1 MQVELQYGQGDLS
14 INLPDDW
21 DVTVIRKVQMPVI
34 DTPETAVS
42 EALEHPVGCDRLTDL
57 AGSAK
62 RACIVICD
70 ITRPVPNG
78 SVLPVLIRQL
88 IDGGL
93 SKDQISILIAT
104 GLHRPNLG
112 EELREVIGDDWVF
125 DNITINNHY
134 AQNDDDHI
142 EIGISSAGTPVKLDR
157 RFMEA
162 DLRIVVGLVEPHF
175 MAGYSGGRKLITP
188 GVAHKDT
195 ITYLHSALFME
206 QPKAA
211 NCIIKGNPLHQQQL
225 EVVEMIGGA
234 LAINVVIDEKRRLSF
249 VNFGEIIASHSETV
263 NYLRSYAE
271 VFVPHKYQTVITSSG
286 GYPLDKTYYQTVKG
300 MVGAQEILAPGG
312 DLFIV
317 SEISEGMGSTEY
329 VEAQKRLVNLGGEGF
344 IQALQNKKFAAIDE
358 WQTEMQVKPMRIGK
372 VHLYTA
378 GLSDEEHKLTG
389 VERVKDL
396 EAAIISS
403 AKGHKKVAVIPEGP
417 YVIPFVEGDG
427 PENR

>member
-1 MQVELQYGQGDLS
+1 MQVELQYGQGELS
-14 INLPDDW
+14 LNIPDDW
-21 DVTVIRKVQMPVI
+21 EVDVIRKVQMPVI
-34 DTPETAVS
+34 DNPEAAVAD
-42 EALEHPVGCDRLTDL
+42 ALAQPVGCERLVDL
-57 AGSAK
+57 ARSTQ

-88 IDGGL
+88 MDGGL
-93 SKDQISILIAT
+93 DKDRISILVAT

-112 EELREVIGDDWVF
+112 DELREVIGDDWVY
-125 DNITINNHY
+125 DNITIHNHY
-134 AQNDDDHI
+134 AQNDDDHV
-142 EIGISSAGTPVKLDR
+142 EIGKSSAGTPVKLDR

-211 NCIIKGNPLHQQQL
+211 NCIVDGNPLHQQQL

-249 VNFGEIIASHSETV
+249 VNFGEIVESHSETV
-263 NYLRSYAE
+263 KYLRSYAE
-271 VFVPHKYQTVITSSG
+271 IFVKQRYKTVITSSG

-317 SEISEGMGSTEY
+317 SEISEGIGSREY
-329 VEAQKRLVNLGGEGF
+329 VEAQKNLVSLGGEGF
-344 IQALQNKKFAAIDE
+344 VQSLQNKEYAAIDE
-358 WQTEMQVKPMRIGK
+358 WQTEMQVKPMRIGT
-372 VHLYTA
+372 VHLYTQ
-378 GLSDEEHKLTG
+378 GLTDEEHQLTG
-389 VERVKDL
+389 VEKVEDL
-396 EAAIISS
+396 EAAIIKSGAS
-403 AKGHKKVAVIPEGP
+403 HKKVAVIPEGP
-417 YVIPFVEGDG
+417 YVIPFVEGEG